1 MLRDF
6 LEANWEMKGDI
17 EANTNNFVGIFSVT
31 DFQYNNM
38 LLILYIIN
46 LVECICS
53 KWCNF

>member
-17 EANTNNFVGIFSVT
+17 EANTNNFVGIFSVS

-38 LLILYIIN
+38 LL
-46 LVECICS
+46 S
-53 KWCNF
+53 M